1 MFFRLIVHKGWFF
14 GLLKSWLFV
23 CLQMKPGAK
32 TVVSWCIAWLAS
44 AAQSL
49 WLWLI
54 SCRSST
60 CQWMMLMTLSRWRN
74 PTSPPTSTSWAN
86 CWTSREHWDSAAP
99 VTTGSLHSSST
110 SPPPPTRMST
120 KWTPCNPREKPHT
133 PLRWEV
139 SFSSFSWQHQLLSFY
154 VARSVQMTP
163 AVCIRQGDH
172 VWNWLYKARDLLH
185 ARLKNR
191 TCCVDR

>member
-1 MFFRLIVHKGWFF
+1 
-14 GLLKSWLFV
+14 
-23 CLQMKPGAK
+23 MKPGAK

-44 AAQSL
+44 AARSL

-60 CQWMMLMTLSRWRN
+60 CQWMMLTTLSRWRN
-74 PTSPPTSTSWAN
+74 QTSPPTSTSWAN

-99 VTTGSLHSSST
+99 VTTESLHSSST
-110 SPPPPTRMST
+110 LPLPPTRMST
-120 KWTPCNPREKPHT
+120 KWTPCNRRERPHT

-139 SFSSFSWQHQLLSFY
+139 SFSSFSWQHQLGCFLSMWPG
-154 VARSVQMTP
+154 VSTWHQLSVLDKVTT
-163 AVCIRQGDH
+163 CGIGY
-172 VWNWLYKARDLLH
+172 YKARDLLH